1 MARGSPACSSPAS
14 AWFRATAISG
24 AGTALPPTPMRRPA
38 RRAASPQRSRLSD
51 IDGEIVIARTTLED
65 KRKAAE
71 AAQSD
76 LTAAGAAE
84 AAAREHWRAAQREAD
99 SARELHAM
107 AEREMARNTARIS
120 ALTEAKTR
128 LIAGR
133 DEAQGRQPTS
143 PRAALAELPPS
154 ADLERQLADIR
165 SEIEG
170 KRAQLAEVRAE
181 AQALAR
187 EAELA
192 DRRLNAIGT
201 DRQAWSDRRDRA
213 VAQIAT
219 LDTRSA
225 EAKQRAR
232 VARRRAGDLR
242 GEAPRC

>member
-1 MARGSPACSSPAS
+1 
-14 AWFRATAISG
+14 
-24 AGTALPPTPMRRPA
+24 
-38 RRAASPQRSRLSD
+38 
-51 IDGEIVIARTTLED
+51 
-65 KRKAAE
+65 
-71 AAQSD
+71 
-76 LTAAGAAE
+76 
-84 AAAREHWRAAQREAD
+84 
-99 SARELHAM
+99 
-107 AEREMARNTARIS
+107 MARNAARIS

-133 DEAQGRQPTS
+133 DEAQAAAWTS
-143 PRAALAELPPS
+143 PNSALAELPPS

-192 DRRLNAIGT
+192 DRRLTAIGT
-201 DRQAWSDRRDRA
+201 DRQAWSDRNDRA

-225 EAKQRAR
+225 EAKHGAR
-232 VARRRAGDLR
+232 VAGRRAGDLR